1 MQNIT
6 KKIRWL
12 LLAIPFLS
20 GCGTLSQMSSPEG
33 TQELLTHESLD
44 GDVDS
49 VVRHYMAQKSVPG
62 MTVAVIHNH
71 GSPQFYTW
79 GVTDAV
85 NRYPVRPDTLFAL
98 GSLSKGIT
106 AEVVAC
112 LVSEGQLNWNDSL
125 ATLLP
130 PGTPLSKDAQ
140 KITLLELVT
149 HTSGLPRQNMDV
161 PMLGKF
167 IRYLGTGDNFYA
179 ELDSDNVLRYLAN
192 WRAPRNKTPQ
202 YSNTGYALIGYI
214 LKHKTGEDIQSLASR
229 YIFRPLHMANS
240 SFTPQK
246 LKGYPQRALGHAGD
260 QPKFIPRG
268 QLTPDWHF
276 SNNMVAAASL
286 YSNAEDLAAYAR
298 YHVSTTHNPL
308 LDSVFD
314 EVRNTDIQR
323 PDGVQGIAWTT
334 DFIGLEKITYQV
346 GYIGGYSS
354 FIGYDKEKGNAVVVL
369 QNIFNWSNYIGIA
382 LLMDMAKKDGLT
394 PTSPTSALS
403 SRQTPAVSGQAQPRA
418 AAQPGA

>member
-1 MQNIT
+1 MPPLTLRSMQNRL
-6 KKIRWL
+6 KSFRWL
-12 LLAIPFLS
+12 VIVIPSLS
-20 GCGTLSQMSSPEG
+20 GCGTLSQMSSPAG
-33 TQELLTHESLD
+33 TQELLTHQSLD

-49 VVRHYMAQKSVPG
+49 VVRHYMVQKSVPG

-71 GSPQFYTW
+71 GSPQFYSW

-85 NRYPVRPDTLFAL
+85 HRYPVRPDTLFAL

-112 LVSEGQLNWNDSL
+112 LVNEGRLHWDDNL
-125 ATLLP
+125 ATLLAP
-130 PGTPLSKDAQ
+130 DTPLSADAQ

-149 HTSGLPRQNMDV
+149 HTSGLPRQNMDI

-167 IRYLGTGDNFYA
+167 IGYLGSGENFYG
-179 ELDSDNVLRYLAN
+179 ELDSDNVLHYLAN
-192 WRAPRNKTPQ
+192 WRAPQDKTPE
-202 YSNTGYALIGYI
+202 YSNIGYALIGYI
-214 LKHKTGEDIQSLASR
+214 LKHKTGEDIQSLASH

-260 QPKFIPRG
+260 QPKFIARG

-286 YSNAEDLAAYAR
+286 YSNAEDLATYAR
-298 YHVSTTHNPL
+298 YHVSTTNNRL
-308 LDSVFD
+308 LDRVFN
-314 EVRNTDIQR
+314 EVSNTDIQR
-323 PDGVQGIAWTT
+323 PDGLQGIAWAT
-334 DFIGLEKITYQV
+334 DFIEQEKITYQV

-354 FIGYDKEKGNAVVVL
+354 FIGFDKEKGNAVVVL
-369 QNIFNWSNYIGIA
+369 QNTFNWSNYIGIA
-382 LLMDMAKKDGLT
+382 LLMDMAKNDDS
-394 PTSPTSALS
+394 SPGNHFAKN
-403 SRQTPAVSGQAQPRA
+403 
-418 AAQPGA
+418 

>member
-1 MQNIT
+1 MQNRI
-6 KKIRWL
+6 KDYRWL
-12 LLAIPFLS
+12 LLVIPSLT

-33 TQELLTHESLD
+33 TQELFTHQSLD

-62 MTVAVIHNH
+62 MTVAVIHHH
-71 GSPQFYTW
+71 GSPQFYSW

-85 NRYPVRPDTLFAL
+85 HQYPIRPDTLFAL

-112 LVSEGQLNWNDSL
+112 LVNEGRLHWDDNL
-125 ATLLP
+125 GTLLP
-130 PGTPLSKDAQ
+130 PGTPLSVDAQ

-149 HTSGLPRQNMDV
+149 HTSGLPRQNMDI

-167 IRYLGTGDNFYA
+167 IRYLGSGENFYT
-179 ELDSDNVLRYLAN
+179 ELDSNNVLRYLDN
-192 WRAPRNKTPQ
+192 WQAPQQKVPE
-202 YSNTGYALIGYI
+202 YSNLGYALIGYI
-214 LKHKTGEDIQSLASR
+214 LHYKTGEDIQRLAST
-229 YIFRPLHMANS
+229 YIFQPLHMANS
-240 SFTPQK
+240 SFIPEQ

-286 YSNAEDLAAYAR
+286 YSNAEDLAAYVH
-298 YHVSTTHNPL
+298 YHVSTTHNTL
-308 LDSVFD
+308 LDNVFA
-314 EVRNTDIQR
+314 EVSNTDIQR

-334 DFIGLEKITYQV
+334 DFIGVEKITYQV

-354 FIGYDKEKGNAVVVL
+354 FIGFDKKRGNAVVVL
-369 QNIFNWSNYIGIA
+369 QNTFNWSNYIGIA
-382 LLMDMAKKDGLT
+382 LLMDMANNDSLT
-394 PTSPTSALS
+394 PDSRLS
-403 SRQTPAVSGQAQPRA
+403 NILAP
-418 AAQPGA
+418 

>member
-1 MQNIT
+1 M
-6 KKIRWL
+6 
-12 LLAIPFLS
+12 
-20 GCGTLSQMSSPEG
+20 
-33 TQELLTHESLD
+33 
-44 GDVDS
+44 V
-49 VVRHYMAQKSVPG
+49 
-62 MTVAVIHNH
+62 
-71 GSPQFYTW
+71 
-79 GVTDAV
+79 
-85 NRYPVRPDTLFAL
+85 
-98 GSLSKGIT
+98 
-106 AEVVAC
+106 
-112 LVSEGQLNWNDSL
+112 
-125 ATLLP
+125 
-130 PGTPLSKDAQ
+130 
-140 KITLLELVT
+140 
-149 HTSGLPRQNMDV
+149 
-161 PMLGKF
+161 
-167 IRYLGTGDNFYA
+167 
-179 ELDSDNVLRYLAN
+179 
-192 WRAPRNKTPQ
+192 
-202 YSNTGYALIGYI
+202 
-214 LKHKTGEDIQSLASR
+214 
-229 YIFRPLHMANS
+229 NS

-394 PTSPTSALS
+394 ATSPTSALS